1 MKKQHVG
8 KKGRGAHTSLIDA
21 AQPLVKLLSKVPEVG
36 ISPGKIDKKARSGNA
51 GQSVKFTLTDYGL
64 LVQVTGALYVQT
76 LTVRC
81 GTRARGKWVFQEIKD
96 KLGRSYNRIIPPA

>member
-8 KKGRGAHTSLIDA
+8 KKGRGEHTSIIDA
-21 AQPLVKLLSKVPEVG
+21 AQPLVKLLEKVPDVG
-36 ISPGKIDKKARSGNA
+36 ISPGKIDKKARSGN

-81 GTRARGKWVFQEIKD
+81 GTRTRGQWVFEQIKD
-96 KLGRSYNRIIPPA
+96 KLGRSYNRVTPPA